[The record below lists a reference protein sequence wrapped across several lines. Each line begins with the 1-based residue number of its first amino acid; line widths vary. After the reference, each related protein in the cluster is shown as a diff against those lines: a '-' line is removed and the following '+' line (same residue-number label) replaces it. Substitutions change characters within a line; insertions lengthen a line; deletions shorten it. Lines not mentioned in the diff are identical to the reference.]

1 MNSLCIYF
9 NEKAFFSKIKVKRLA
24 LFANL
29 LTAHL
34 KSKQGCPGST
44 SAYNLLVYVV
54 FVVFVTVSI

>member
-9 NEKAFFSKIKVKRLA
+9 NEKSFFSKIKVKRLA

-34 KSKQGCPGST
+34 KSKQGSPRST

-54 FVVFVTVSI
+54 FVVVVTVSI